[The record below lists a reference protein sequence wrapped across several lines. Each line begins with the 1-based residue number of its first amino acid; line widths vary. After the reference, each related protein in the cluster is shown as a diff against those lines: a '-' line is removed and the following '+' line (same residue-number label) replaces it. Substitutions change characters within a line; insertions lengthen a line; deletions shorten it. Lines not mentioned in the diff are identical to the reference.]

1 MSWYKTDLANVIAV
15 LQSGSRPKGGVS
27 TDTGEVMSLGGE
39 NIVQQGGVD
48 LRDVKRVPHAFYEA
62 MTKGHLQDRDV
73 LINKDGANTGKVGLF
88 RDPGDGPACINEH
101 LFLLRGAAAKITQE
115 YLYYTLL
122 SERGQIIIRNRI
134 SGSAQPGLKSGFIN
148 NFSIDLPE
156 STDEQ
161 GKISEILGTLDHAIK
176 QTEALIAKQQ
186 RIKTGL
192 MQDLLTK
199 GIDAH
204 GNIRSEATHAFK
216 DSPLGRIPVE
226 WTPSSL
232 GKVYSEL
239 PRNGIYKPAAQ
250 IGAGVILVGQTSFTE
265 ERLIDY
271 TQTRRV
277 QVSDSETR
285 AYGLRAGDILV
296 SRVFATIEGVGL
308 PTFVHEVPEIA
319 VYESNMLRF
328 RINRELAYPLF
339 INYWLLSESVRRT
352 IVSSVNASNQVSIN
366 QQALADLP
374 LPLPPL
380 EEQELILACL
390 EDARATQKANKSS
403 LVKALAVK
411 VGLAN
416 DLLTGKRRVTPLLAA
431 ETSQPDV

>member
-1 MSWYKTDLANVIAV
+1 MKKAALSELCAIAGGIPAPKETS
-15 LQSGSRPKGGVS
+15 LSGDIPFVRMRELGNAHLS
-27 TDTGEVMSLGGE
+27 T
-39 NIVQQGGVD
+39 NF
-48 LRDVKRVPHAFYEA
+48 VPSDEFL
-62 MTKGHLQDRDV
+62 TKHDE
-73 LINKDGANTGKVGLF
+73 KVF
-88 RDPGDGPACINEH
+88 
-101 LFLLRGAAAKITQE
+101 AAKIIQRGA
-115 YLYYTLL
+115 TLFP
-122 SERGQIIIRNRI
+122 R
-134 SGSAQPGLKSGFIN
+134 SGSVHLNHRALLQTPAAIVSHIAALIPNEETDPEFLYHLLTSYDMTEIMTQTTGLNMIKFGQLKDVRFTVP
-148 NFSIDLPE
+148 DTKPE
-156 STDEQ
+156 QS
-161 GKISEILGTLDHAIK
+161 KIAEILTLVGRAIE